1 MILREEGDLWL
12 FVGQAYV
19 HGIMDGEAIDGL
31 DISNHLRLFEID
43 QDTETSRDLSTR
55 TALQKRGRH
64 LQRAG

>member
-43 QDTETSRDLSTR
+43 
-55 TALQKRGRH
+55 
-64 LQRAG
+64 